1 MDIICESC
9 QSKLKIPDGKIP
21 PGKTA
26 VLNCPKCKNKI
37 SVTADETPV
46 EEDDVITE
54 KTIYDEVA
62 SNNYD
67 ASEKPF
73 DFAEEEGITALLCEP
88 DDGIRKTLTET
99 LALMEYHITVAES
112 IRDTLTKMRYHN
124 YDMILLNENFD
135 SSNPDQNGVLFHIE
149 RMQMA
154 TRRNIFVA
162 LLTNRFRTMDN
173 MMAFQKSVD
182 IILNTEN
189 IADAG
194 KILERS
200 MREKDFFYKVYNQ
213 TLEDLGL
220 I

>member
-1 MDIICESC
+1 MEITCESC
-9 QSKLKIPDGKIP
+9 QSKFKIQDGKIP

-37 SVTADETPV
+37 SVTAEKAPFET
-46 EEDDVITE
+46 DGIKTE

-62 SNNYD
+62 SDNYD

-73 DFAEEEGITALLCEP
+73 DFVEEDGITALLCEP
-88 DDGIRKTLTET
+88 DDEYRKTLMKT
-99 LALMEYHITVAES
+99 LTSMEYHITVAEN

-135 SSNPDQNGVLFHIE
+135 SPNPDQNGVLFHIE
-149 RMQMA
+149 RMQMG
-154 TRRNIFVA
+154 TRRKIFVA

-173 MMAFQKSVD
+173 MKAFNKSVD
-182 IILNTEN
+182 VILNTEN

-194 KILERS
+194 KILDRS
-200 MREKDFFYKVYNQ
+200 MREKEFFYKVYNQ
-213 TLEDLGL
+213 TIEDLGL